1 MTATGARPERDRTA
15 LKGLVLVLLAVLVY
29 SALHVGFRLLASSV
43 LGEDDDIDNILVQT
57 LAPGYDA
64 FPRQPP
70 LYNWVLWSVQ
80 QFMGPHIE
88 SFLLI
93 KYTAL
98 IATAGFLYLSAW
110 RVMKDRLFAI
120 LTVESLALIY
130 QISWRFHEGFTHEV
144 GAMVAVSATLWA
156 ALRIVDDDTSR
167 EGRLRDFLILGVI
180 AGFGILTEPAYTVF
194 LTSLLIA
201 ASLQPALRRRL
212 MRGWLLVSLT
222 IALVIASPYL
232 GWLLA
237 EPERLRWLTS
247 VGSYNLKDATDG
259 LLDAL
264 RGPFAYLSPLIV
276 ILPLIFPRYLPTA
289 WADLRRA
296 PASGPEPDL
305 EQWVLHTAL
314 VAFALSIVGAL
325 AFAIHGLAVHVLMP
339 LYLTSTIWLFGVA
352 RRASGGS
359 DLHVRRFTRLAI
371 LIAVIAFCARMA
383 NMFVLDPVCKK
394 CRWGIPYAAL
404 AEEMRARGFDP
415 NGTIISND
423 HELAGNLRSEFPNAH
438 IVTRGY
444 PHFTPEKADWSRG
457 SRAYVWGASIPRRH
471 VEAYIAPMLP
481 KGVSITDAVS
491 LTVPWQHLWRPTGY
505 RTTQWKLLTINDAQA
520 TGRAEEKE

>member
-1 MTATGARPERDRTA
+1 MSITHTRSEPDRTA
-15 LKGLVLVLLAVLVY
+15 LRGLALVLLAVLVY
-29 SALHVGFRLLASSV
+29 SALHVGFRLLASGV

-80 QFMGPHIE
+80 QLMGPHLE

-98 IATAGFLYLSAW
+98 IATAGFLYLSAY

-156 ALRIVDDDTSR
+156 ALRIATDNRV
-167 EGRLRDFLILGVI
+167 RDFVILGVI
-180 AGFGILTEPAYTVF
+180 AGFGFLTEPAYTVF
-194 LTSLLIA
+194 VTSLLVA

-212 MRGWLLVSLT
+212 IRGWLFVSLM
-222 IALVIASPYL
+222 IALAIASPYL

-237 EPERLRWLTS
+237 DPERLHWLTHARP
-247 VGSYNLKDATDG
+247 YNNLSDATAG
-259 LLDAL
+259 VLDAL

-289 WADLRRA
+289 WASLRRA
-296 PASGPEPDL
+296 PASGPDPDL

-314 VAFALSIVGAL
+314 VAFALSLAGAL

-352 RRASGGS
+352 RRASGS
-359 DLHVRRFTRLAI
+359 STLHVKRFTRLAI
-371 LIAVIAFCARMA
+371 LIAFIAFFARMA
-383 NMFVLDPVCKK
+383 NMFVLDPVCKT

-404 AEEMRARGFDP
+404 AQEMRAQGFDP
-415 NGTIISND
+415 RGTIISND
-423 HELAGNLRSEFPNAH
+423 DELAGNLRSEFPDAD

-444 PHFTPEKADWSRG
+444 PHFTPEGADWSRG
-457 SRAYVWGASIPRRH
+457 SRAYVWGEKIPQRQ

-491 LTVPWQHLWRPTGY
+491 LAVPWQHLWRPTGY
-505 RTTQWKLLTINDAQA
+505 RTTHWKLLTINEAQA
-520 TGRAEEKE
+520 ARRAGEKE